1 MSESSAGAPAVWRH
15 PEFQRGAREMV
26 GVALGISA
34 WGVVAGVAMANSSL
48 GTVWAIVMSLVVF
61 SGTGQ
66 IASLPLLASG
76 APLWVVWATV
86 LCVNLRFVIFS
97 LQWRPYWVHLPLR
110 WRLTIAY
117 FSADLNYFT
126 FVRRFPDPKPA
137 PEQWPYFWGGMA
149 VNWGSWQ
156 LSSLL
161 GILLAHQL
169 PTQWGLSF
177 AGTAALLA
185 LTYTMVTDR
194 ATWLAAAVAACAA
207 VAAYALPL
215 RLNILVAIAA
225 AVAVGVLIDHLDPR
239 QARRAAA

>member
-48 GTVWAIVMSLVVF
+48 GTAWAIVMSLVVF